1 MINFPKVGLFAYLTE
16 IRFRHFVFRIQRN
29 SDFRQCPTI
38 DCRIEILTRSQW
50 SDVALAV
57 TQTDREGQTKINHAQ
72 HQCVLLGKQKTLIFK
87 PFIYNIQKINLT
99 NVHASVIS
107 SSENVLVKLLTTLR
121 RWHNNIR
128 IGTETLGRTRWD

>member
-38 DCRIEILTRSQW
+38 DCRIEILTRSRW

-72 HQCVLLGKQKTLIFK
+72 HQCVLLCKQKTLIFE
-87 PFIYNIQKINLT
+87 PFIYTIQKINLT

-107 SSENVLVKLLTTLR
+107 SSENDLVKLLTTLR
-121 RWHNNIR
+121 RWHINII
-128 IGTETLGRTRWD
+128 IGTKTLGRTRWD

>member
-72 HQCVLLGKQKTLIFK
+72 HQCVLLGKQNTLIFE
-87 PFIYNIQKINLT
+87 PLIYTTYKKINLN

-121 RWHNNIR
+121 WWHNNII
-128 IGTETLGRTRWD
+128 IGTKTLGRTR

>member
-57 TQTDREGQTKINHAQ
+57 TQTDREGQTKVSHAQ
-72 HQCVLLGKQKTLIFK
+72 HQCVLLGK
-87 PFIYNIQKINLT
+87 IQHTKNQLDQR
-99 NVHASVIS
+99 AC
-107 SSENVLVKLLTTLR
+107 
-121 RWHNNIR
+121 
-128 IGTETLGRTRWD
+128 